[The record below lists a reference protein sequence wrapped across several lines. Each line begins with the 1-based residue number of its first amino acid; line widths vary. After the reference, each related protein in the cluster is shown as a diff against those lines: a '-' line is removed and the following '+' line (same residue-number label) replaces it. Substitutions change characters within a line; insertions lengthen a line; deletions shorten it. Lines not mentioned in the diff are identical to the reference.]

1 LCGLEN
7 PLLICERFA
16 VDEKRRRS
24 LQAQADDIEDRQNQ
38 RGPGQPTGVRKTFK
52 PRPLGNSRAA
62 ILRRLGR
69 EFPELHQLV
78 LNGEISPFAAAVAA
92 GFRKRPGP
100 KPKQR
105 PVDPSDITHEQEMEL
120 WLGAPD
126 GGSSFASEEER
137 SAAWFR
143 HRDRLMQLWARDGKR
158 PVAWWQH
165 ESPAELYYPG
175 PDFERST
182 LYEWGLLAEGE
193 RAELLA
199 FWRREFDRAN
209 AAGFSTTMGPGKFL
223 EGEEA
228 KRAHFRW
235 ADIPP
240 ALVEAWSV
248 ELQQRAKKEPAA
260 ETAIAGSN
268 Q

>member
-1 LCGLEN
+1 MATDPSSPPKHGRPLGTSREYILDRLRREGHHSWLEAVEN
-7 PLLICERFA
+7 GRLSAFA
-16 VDEKRRRS
+16 VACELGWAQRPPTLTGEKAHQAKRRR
-24 LQAQADDIEDRQNQ
+24 
-38 RGPGQPTGVRKTFK
+38 
-52 PRPLGNSRAA
+52 
-62 ILRRLGR
+62 
-69 EFPELHQLV
+69 HQLAEER
-78 LNGEISPFAAAVAA
+78 L
-92 GFRKRPGP
+92 RPGRQP
-100 KPKQR
+100 RQR
-105 PVDPSDITHEQEMEL
+105 PVDPSDITPTQEMEL
-120 WLGAPD
+120 WLGASD
-126 GGSSFASEEER
+126 SGSSFASEEER

-165 ESPAELYYPG
+165 ESPAGLYYPG

-199 FWRREFDRAN
+199 YWRREFQKAQQPN
-209 AAGFSTTMGPGKFL
+209 FTHCAGAGQFL
-223 EGEEA
+223 EGEA
-228 KRAHFRW
+228 ARAAHFRW